1 MNPKLISLTLVL
13 ALTVA
18 ACGSKTTSPSPATP
32 EAREAS
38 KPQAGGDL
46 KLSAAQIQAA
56 DIELAT
62 AGPASLRDTLPL
74 YGVVAPNA
82 ERMRNVTARYPGV
95 IRAVSH
101 TVGDAVKQG
110 ETLANVESNESL
122 QSYAVTAPL
131 TGVITTRQAN
141 VGEQT
146 GDRTLFVVADLSTV
160 WVELSLF
167 PRDAAKIH
175 VGQSV
180 LVRSPDVGR
189 TGDGRVTYL
198 APFGSATNQT
208 LTARVAL
215 DNSRRQWA
223 PGLYVSADVTL
234 AERAAP
240 LTVKRSAVQVL
251 HDASVVFVRTAS
263 GFEARPVKAG
273 RSDGDLIEIL
283 EGLKPG
289 DSYAANNSYVLK
301 AEALKSEAAEE

>member
-1 MNPKLISLTLVL
+1 MNSTIKLLTLSL
-13 ALTVA
+13 ALAVA
-18 ACGSKTTSPSPATP
+18 ACGSKTNLSSSETP
-32 EAREAS
+32 EAREES
-38 KPQAGGDL
+38 KPQAGGGL
-46 KLSAAQIQAA
+46 KLSTAQIQAA
-56 DIELAT
+56 DIEVAT
-62 AGPASLRDTLPL
+62 AGPARLRDTLPL
-74 YGVVAPNA
+74 YGVIAPNA

-95 IRAVSH
+95 IRVVSH

-110 ETLANVESNESL
+110 ETLASVESNESL

-131 TGVITTRQAN
+131 AGVITTRQAN

-167 PRDAAKIH
+167 PRDAARIH
-175 VGQSV
+175 IGQTV
-180 LVRSPDVGR
+180 RVRSPDVGLAA
-189 TGDGRVTYL
+189 DGRVTYL
-198 APFGSATNQT
+198 APFGSTANQT

-234 AERAAP
+234 AEHAAP

-251 HDASVVFVRTAS
+251 HEVSVVFVRTAS
-263 GFEARPVKAG
+263 GFEARAVKSGKA
-273 RSDGDLIEIL
+273 DGDLIEIL